1 MNIFYNKPGVGDVL
15 LIQLTPEK
23 TVNVITETSGDVT
36 QVKDAQTNEV
46 LAINIFEFSKHKELD
61 VQGNVPLTTEIV
73 ETVQQILEK
82 NDVSFTLEVDLSPKF
97 VVGHV
102 DSLEQHP
109 NADKLKVCQVNV
121 GESTLQIVCG
131 APNVEAG
138 QKVVVAKVGAVM
150 PSGMV
155 IKDAELRGVASSG
168 MLCSA
173 RELAIPNAPEVKGIL
188 ILDEQKEVGSEFL
201 SLMNEKHAL

>member
-23 TVNVITETSGDVT
+23 TQNVITETNGDVT
-36 QVKDAQTNEV
+36 QVKDAQTNKV
-46 LAINIFEFSKHKELD
+46 LAINIFEFSKYKELE
-61 VQGNVPLTTEIV
+61 VQGNVPLTAEIV
-73 ETVQQILEK
+73 ESVQQILVN

-188 ILDEQKEVGSEFL
+188 IIDEQKEVGSEFL
-201 SLMNEKHAL
+201 V

>member
-23 TVNVITETSGDVT
+23 TEKVITETNGDVT
-36 QVKDAQTNEV
+36 QVKDATTNEV
-46 LAINIFEFSKHKELD
+46 LAINIFEFSKYKELD
-61 VQGNVPLTTEIV
+61 VQGNISLTAELI
-73 ETVQQILEK
+73 ETVQKTLEK
-82 NDVSFTLEVDLSPKF
+82 NGVSYTLEADLSPKF
-97 VVGHV
+97 VVGLV

-138 QKVVVAKVGAVM
+138 QKVVVAKVGAIM

-188 ILDEQKEVGSEFL
+188 ILDEQKEVGSEFIV
-201 SLMNEKHAL
+201 

>member
-15 LIQLTPEK
+15 LIQLTPQKTEK
-23 TVNVITETSGDVT
+23 VITETKGDVT
-36 QVKDAQTNEV
+36 QVIDVKTNEV
-46 LAINIFEFSKHKELD
+46 LAINIFEFSKYKVLD
-61 VQGNVPLTTEIV
+61 LQGNVPLTTEIV
-73 ETVQQILEK
+73 ETIQQILEK
-82 NDVSFTLEVDLSPKF
+82 NGVSFTLEVDLSPKF

-173 RELAIPNAPEVKGIL
+173 RELAIPDAPEVKGIL

-201 SLMNEKHAL
+201 V

>member
-23 TVNVITETSGDVT
+23 TEKVITETNDDVT

-46 LAINIFEFSKHKELD
+46 LAINIFEFSKYKELD
-61 VQGNVPLTTEIV
+61 VQGNVPLTAEIV
-73 ETVQQILEK
+73 EAVQHILTK
-82 NDVSFTLEVDLSPKF
+82 NGVSFTLEVDLSPKF

-109 NADKLKVCQVNV
+109 NADKLKVCRVNV

-188 ILDEQKEVGSEFL
+188 ILDEHKEVGSEFL
-201 SLMNEKHAL
+201 V

>member
-23 TVNVITETSGDVT
+23 TEKVITETNGDVT
-36 QVKDAQTNEV
+36 QVKDATTNEV
-46 LAINIFEFSKHKELD
+46 LAINIFEFSKYKELD
-61 VQGNVPLTTEIV
+61 VQGNISLTAELI
-73 ETVQQILEK
+73 ETVQKTLEK
-82 NDVSFTLEVDLSPKF
+82 NGVSYTLEADLSPKF
-97 VVGHV
+97 VVGLV

-109 NADKLKVCQVNV
+109 NADKLKVCQVHV

-138 QKVVVAKVGAVM
+138 QKVVVAKVGAIM

-188 ILDEQKEVGSEFL
+188 ILDEQKEVGSEFI
-201 SLMNEKHAL
+201 A

>member
-23 TVNVITETSGDVT
+23 TEKVITETNGDVT

-46 LAINIFEFSKHKELD
+46 LAINIFEFSKYKELD
-61 VQGNVPLTTEIV
+61 VQGNVPLTAEIV
-73 ETVQQILEK
+73 EAVQHILTK
-82 NDVSFTLEVDLSPKF
+82 NGVSFTLEVDLSPKF

-109 NADKLKVCQVNV
+109 NADKLKVCRVNV

-188 ILDEQKEVGSEFL
+188 ILDEHKEVGSEFL
-201 SLMNEKHAL
+201 V

>member
-23 TVNVITETSGDVT
+23 TEKVITETNGDVT
-36 QVKDAQTNEV
+36 QVKDATTNEV
-46 LAINIFEFSKHKELD
+46 LAINIFEFSKYQQLD
-61 VQGNVPLTTEIV
+61 VQGNISLTAELI
-73 ETVQQILEK
+73 ETVQQTLEK
-82 NDVSFTLEVDLSPKF
+82 NGVSYTLEADLSPKF
-97 VVGHV
+97 VVGLV

-109 NADKLKVCQVNV
+109 NADKLKVCKVNV

-138 QKVVVAKVGAVM
+138 QKVVVAKVGAIM

-188 ILDEQKEVGSEFL
+188 ILDEQKEVGSEYL
-201 SLMNEKHAL
+201 V